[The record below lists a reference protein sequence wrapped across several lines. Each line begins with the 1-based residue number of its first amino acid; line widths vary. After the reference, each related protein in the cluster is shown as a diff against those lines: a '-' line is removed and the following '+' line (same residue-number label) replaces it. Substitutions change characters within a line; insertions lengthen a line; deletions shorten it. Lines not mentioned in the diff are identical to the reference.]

1 MADKLSDKVSV
12 IIAPAP
18 TDGGFIGAALL
29 GTQKVAA
36 VAAPAPAEV
45 KEGE

>member
-18 TDGGFIGAALL
+18 VAGGFIGSNLL
-29 GTQKVAA
+29 GAVKPGA
-36 VAAPAPAEV
+36 VATT
-45 KEGE
+45 EGQ